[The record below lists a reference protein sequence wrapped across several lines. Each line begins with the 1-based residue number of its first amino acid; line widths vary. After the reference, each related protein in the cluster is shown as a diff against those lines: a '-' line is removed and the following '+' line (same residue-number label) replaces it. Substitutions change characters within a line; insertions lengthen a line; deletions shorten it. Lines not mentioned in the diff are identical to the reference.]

1 MTNNQKITLAINN
14 RRSIRLQNYDYTEA
28 GAYFIT
34 ICAHNQK
41 CTFGVGAD
49 SKPAQSPDFKS
60 THTSNPLSINKY
72 GEIVRD
78 TWEDLVNHN
87 AGIELDAFVIMPNH
101 VHGIIVIDGMT
112 PCPLSEIVRQL
123 KTFSA
128 RRINKMRGTPGIQV
142 WQRNYYEHVIRGEE
156 DLNILREYIDNNPA
170 SWRKSSPAPHMRTI
184 KPPCIGQL

>member
-1 MTNNQKITLAINN
+1 MTNNPKITPTINH
-14 RRSIRLQNYDYTEA
+14 RRSIRLQNYNYTQA

-41 CTFGVGAD
+41 CTFGAGAGFE
-49 SKPAQSPDFKS
+49 PTQTP
-60 THTSNPLSINKY
+60 NPISINKY
-72 GEIVRD
+72 GEIVRE

-87 AGIELDAFVIMPNH
+87 TGIELDAFVIMPNH

-112 PCPLSEIVRQL
+112 PCPLPEIVRQL

-128 RRINKMRGTPGIQV
+128 RRINNLRGTPGNQI

-170 SWRKSSPAPHMRTI
+170 KW
-184 KPPCIGQL
+184 QLDENYLENDIAKGRV

>member
-1 MTNNQKITLAINN
+1 MTNNPKIPLTVNN
-14 RRSIRLQNYDYTEA
+14 RRSIRLKNYDYTEA

-41 CTFGVGAD
+41 CTFGTGE
-49 SKPAQSPDFKS
+49 SSEP
-60 THTSNPLSINKY
+60 THTSNPISINKS

-87 AGIELDAFVIMPNH
+87 TGIELDAFVVMPNH
-101 VHGIIVIDGMT
+101 VHGIIVIDGMIQ
-112 PCPLSEIVRQL
+112 CPLPEIVRQL

-156 DLNILREYIDNNPA
+156 DLKILREYIDNNPA
-170 SWRKSSPAPHMRTI
+170 KW
-184 KPPCIGQL
+184 QLDENNLENGIAKGRF